1 MHFTINDWVNDTIN
15 TSNSKWWV
23 LTFRC
28 DGSVTNGH
36 FKKQSVWND
45 RNTCSIEK
53 VKTALSWTIT
63 EFRRKYG
70 RDLKFVAYLGGE
82 QSSHIYPHIHA
93 LLKEPK
99 DMDALETEIILER
112 LWKNKL
118 NKTLKTYIRPSVYIE
133 ILESSEYYTRYC
145 GRWEGNTFNFG
156 DAKVLLNKSFNL

>member
-1 MHFTINDWVNDTIN
+1 VF
-15 TSNSKWWV
+15 
-23 LTFRC
+23 
-28 DGSVTNGH
+28 NGH
-36 FKKQSVWND
+36 FTKQSVWND

-63 EFRRKYG
+63 EFRRKHG

-82 QSSHIYPHIHA
+82 QSLHIYPHIHA

-99 DMDALETEIILER
+99 NMDALETKIILER

-133 ILESSEYYTRYC
+133 ILESSEQYTGYC

-156 DAKVLLNKSFNL
+156 DAKVLLNKSFNF